1 MSPGPAGNLAD
12 LLDAVQS
19 LGEAPT
25 VNPARTPWTPPATR
39 PPAWPVWGLL
49 SFLAVLGMILFW
61 VVTPNAAVTYIYV
74 GF

>member
-1 MSPGPAGNLAD
+1 MSRGRAGSLAD

-25 VNPARTPWTPPATR
+25 VNPSRTPWTPPVTR
-39 PPAWPVWGLL
+39 PVAWPWWGLC
-49 SFLAVLGMILFW
+49 SFLAVMGMIVFW
-61 VVTPNAAVTYIYV
+61 LVTPNAAVSYIYV